1 MTTKVEIFAG
11 HGVPVDVTP
20 ISRPDGAR
28 GYTTRIAA
36 GAHGVAYVHS
46 GADLLVREITPEE
59 LAAEAAATE
68 AALKDE
74 DPAYMAEAEAVA
86 EPKGKKE

>member
-20 ISRPDGAR
+20 ISRPDGVK
-28 GYTTRIAA
+28 GPTTRIAA

-46 GADLLVREITPEE
+46 GADLLVREVTPEE
-59 LAAEAAATE
+59 LAAEAVATE
-68 AALKDE
+68 AALSGE
-74 DPAYMAEAEAVA
+74 DPAYMAEAEGG
-86 EPKGKKE
+86 EPMKGEDE

>member
-1 MTTKVEIFAG
+1 MTTKVEVFAG

-20 ISRPDGAR
+20 ISRPDGAK
-28 GYTTRIAA
+28 GPTTRIAA

-68 AALKDE
+68 AK
-74 DPAYMAEAEAVA
+74 AEAVA